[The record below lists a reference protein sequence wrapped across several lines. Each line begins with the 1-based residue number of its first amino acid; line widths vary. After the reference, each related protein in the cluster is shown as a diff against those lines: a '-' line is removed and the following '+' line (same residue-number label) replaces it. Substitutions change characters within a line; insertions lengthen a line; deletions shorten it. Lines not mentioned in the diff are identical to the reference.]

1 MQLPLPIGFV
11 VERGIETL
19 LRMDPE
25 TAERLDLL
33 DGNVIRFCVTSP
45 EINMTFSVV
54 DRRVNVFGE
63 FDGDVDI
70 TLTGT
75 LAALRTLQT
84 GNDALYRGDV
94 KIDGDMQLAKSL
106 KTVIS
111 GVDLDWQEWLSPVT
125 GDTVAHQL
133 GVAVEHFSSW
143 FDRTSSAMQD
153 NTREYLQ
160 EETGLL
166 APSSEVDYFCSDVDE
181 LRASVDRLE
190 ARLDLAEKNRK

>member
-1 MQLPLPIGFV
+1 M
-11 VERGIETL
+11 ETL
-19 LRMDPE
+19 LRLDPK

-33 DGNVIRFCVTSP
+33 DGKVIRVCVTSP
-45 EINMTFSVV
+45 DIDVVFSVV
-54 DRRVNVFGE
+54 DRAVNVFSD

-94 KIDGDMQLAKSL
+94 KIEGDMQLAKSL

-111 GVDLDWQEWLSPVT
+111 GVDLDWQEWLSPVM

-160 EETGLL
+160 EESELL
-166 APSSEVDYFCSDVDE
+166 APSSEVDYFCSEVDE

-190 ARLDLAEKNRK
+190 ARLDLTEKNRK

>member
-1 MQLPLPIGFV
+1 MK
-11 VERGIETL
+11 TL
-19 LRMDPE
+19 LRLDPE

-33 DGNVIRFCVTSP
+33 DGKVIRVRVTSP
-45 EINMTFSVV
+45 EVNVVFSVV
-54 DRRVNVFGE
+54 DRGINVFSE

-106 KTVIS
+106 KEVIS
-111 GVDLDWQEWLSPVT
+111 GVELDWQEWLSPVT

-133 GVAVEHFSSW
+133 GIAAERFSTW
-143 FDRTSSAMQD
+143 FDRTSSAMRD

-160 EETGLL
+160 EEVELL

-181 LRASVDRLE
+181 LRACVDRLE
-190 ARLDLAEKNRK
+190 AQLDLAEKNRK